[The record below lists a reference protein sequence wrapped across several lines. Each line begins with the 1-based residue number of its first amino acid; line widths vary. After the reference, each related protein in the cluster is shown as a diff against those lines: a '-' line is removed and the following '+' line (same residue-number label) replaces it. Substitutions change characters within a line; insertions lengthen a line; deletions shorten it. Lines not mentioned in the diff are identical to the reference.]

1 MKLIKASVAVLALL
15 GFAMTP
21 MGPVAAEG
29 KDPVKTV
36 GCGII
41 TIATA
46 PIWIITG
53 DKPKC

>member
-21 MGPVAAEG
+21 LGPVAAEG